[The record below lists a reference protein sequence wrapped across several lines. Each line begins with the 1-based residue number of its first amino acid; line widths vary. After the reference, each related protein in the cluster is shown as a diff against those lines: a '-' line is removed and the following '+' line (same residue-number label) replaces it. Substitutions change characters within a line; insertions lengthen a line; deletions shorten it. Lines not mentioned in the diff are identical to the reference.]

1 MKAKKFNEFLN
12 EANNMK
18 TLKGFLKEIRKEY
31 GPTPTPQSVADFIY
45 NNYEEV
51 TGERLED
58 SDPESNDHI
67 ADIIAYFKFD
77 IDEWMVAWT
86 DRTNE
91 SVNEKVKLIM
101 RNILSK
107 MVPAA
112 FGPTTNHKM
121 REEIRIAVEDAIT
134 PILKKYDYVVES
146 EDVLE
151 EGVIQNLNSDDFDG
165 ADPKTIDVHNQGVGG
180 VRSLQGHRDQ
190 VVRLLEEMLKEAKK
204 AQKNHKMAHWHIDK
218 VLGLAD
224 PQKMGGVLLPYLK
237 NHQAAVEELESIRK
251 RGGSGKNKT
260 IPKGLI

>member
-1 MKAKKFNEFLN
+1 MKAKKFNEFIN
-12 EANNMK
+12 EAKKPHAIVVMDDGKRLAIDNK
-18 TLKGFLKEIRKEY
+18 DIQRLKSGKEVVGMSLEY
-31 GPTPTPQSVADFIY
+31 AGQEEWVYPQFVKKI
-45 NNYEEV
+45 E
-51 TGERLED
+51 
-58 SDPESNDHI
+58 
-67 ADIIAYFKFD
+67 
-77 IDEWMVAWT
+77 
-86 DRTNE
+86 E
-91 SVNEKVKLIM
+91 SVDEVIAEGKVKVFLDKIVG
-101 RNILSK
+101 K
-107 MVPAA
+107 MVSGG
-112 FGPTTNHKM
+112 FGPHTNHKM
-121 REEIRIAVEDAIT
+121 REEIKQKIEDIVKET
-134 PILKKYDYVVES
+134 MEKYDYIVES